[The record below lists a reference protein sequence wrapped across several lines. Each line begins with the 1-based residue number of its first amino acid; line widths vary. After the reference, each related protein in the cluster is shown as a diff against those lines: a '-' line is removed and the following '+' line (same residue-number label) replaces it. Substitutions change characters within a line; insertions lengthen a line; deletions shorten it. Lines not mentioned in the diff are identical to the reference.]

1 MNIRILKILAAL
13 AVPALSLAR
22 GESPLSFQTE
32 LSHPLL
38 PTGQK
43 QTAYLKVSVTGGKAP
58 TLEERAPIN
67 VAIVLDRSGSMSGT
81 KIARARDAAK
91 LAISRLQE
99 NDTVSIIS
107 YDNVV
112 EVLVPSTKLT
122 DKEFV
127 YNAIDKISARG
138 NTALFA
144 GVSKGAEELRKFKNK
159 EAINR
164 IILLSDG
171 RANSGP
177 STPQELG
184 DLATSLSKENI
195 SVTTIGLGSG
205 YNEDLMDKLALNSD
219 GNHSFVET
227 PDELAK
233 VFDQELGS
241 LLSVVAQDLTFTVEL
256 AEGIRPVR
264 SLGLESNISGQSVSV
279 SFNQLY
285 AEQNKFLLLEIETPT
300 LETEQDQLI
309 AKAEVTYFDLSNNK
323 TTKAHSQSVA
333 RYSKDQAI
341 VKKSRNREVM
351 ITAVDFI
358 ANEKNLAAIK
368 LRDEG
373 KIEEAKTALYDNQ
386 TYLNENAKIWDSSE
400 LAEEAVLNWNDA
412 HTVENNSKW
421 GLKRKAMRQRGNSK
435 VSGNEAYRSKD

>member
-13 AVPALSLAR
+13 AIPALSLAK

-38 PTGQK
+38 PTEQK

-58 TLEERAPIN
+58 SLEERAPIN
-67 VAIVLDRSGSMSGT
+67 VAIVLDRSSSMGGT

-99 NDTVSIIS
+99 NDTVSIIA
-107 YDNVV
+107 YGNVV

-127 YNAIDKISARG
+127 YNAIDKISVHG

-177 STPQELG
+177 SSPQELG

-195 SVTTIGLGSG
+195 SVTTIGLGNS

-227 PDELAK
+227 PEELVK

-241 LLSVVAQDLTFTVEL
+241 LLSVVAQDLTFTIEL
-256 AEGIRPVR
+256 AEGVRPVR

-285 AEQNKFLLLEIETPT
+285 AEQNKFLLLEIETPAH
-300 LETEQDQLI
+300 ETEQDQLI
-309 AKAEVTYFDLSNNK
+309 AKAEVNYFDLSKNK
-323 TTKAHSQSVA
+323 TAKAHSQSVA
-333 RYSKDQAI
+333 RYSKESTM
-341 VKKSRNREVM
+341 VKKSQNREVM

-358 ANEKNLAAIK
+358 ANEKNVAAIK

-373 KIEEAKTALYDNQ
+373 KIEEAKIALLKNRA
-386 TYLNENAKIWDSSE
+386 YLNDNAKTWNSSE
-400 LAEEAVLNWNDA
+400 LANEAALNYRDA
-412 HTVENNSKW
+412 NTVTDNSKW
-421 GLKRKAMRQRGNSK
+421 GAKRKAMRQRGNSK
-435 VSGNEAYRSKD
+435 VSRNEAYRSKD